1 MSTMQQNDLYQVDE
15 PWKMKDEKH
24 SGAFINILITGDAFS
39 GLGIL
44 IFIIRLNK
52 AKYKQ
57 GEDKERR
64 ELVGS
69 NPPQR
74 NWKGIAIALLVI
86 LVICSLIVTSV
97 ILLTPVEDNSLSQK
111 KKITVEDL
119 FSDDFKIHDPEAK
132 WITEECNTGKRR
144 ERNKSCA
151 LLLVMEQAG
160 HREGDGLPP
169 PGAWLQERETWH
181 FHGNFTMRR
190 IAFGESKVARQK
202 KEESLMGVDN
212 EFIYRNQNGTVIL
225 RNVETNS
232 STILI
237 ENKKIVSLKAIRY
250 EVSPDREYALFAF
263 DVEPEWKSDAVA
275 GSAVKGSAAGKEQ
288 FSLLR
293 GFPPAKCISIH
304 IQHIMSS
311 AKYLMVTSGFNNG
324 EEEIHRAEIRSFPG
338 KRCAGGSVPSR
349 FPSNPRLCSRCSPKI
364 AMLEP
369 EEDGEH
375 ITGML
380 LELSSAPPAALPG
393 VLQVCKTLHE
403 CPTLSPSNFK
413 RSPRSAVSAQN
424 VLEIHGKSVVMWVD
438 ILETMDPQN
447 LYPPEVS
454 NAKLQYAGWG
464 PKGQQLNML
473 SATRYLTQPDECNE
487 ALKDQTIFIFEN
499 NIYYC
504 AHVGKQAIR
513 VVSTGKEGVIF
524 NGLSDWLYEVL
535 RPLAATAEPPGWVT
549 VTDHNLPLTSPK
561 RGTENKTRLV
571 LTPELTLSQGE
582 LVIERVAM
590 VQCLVSFYSSDQR
603 DILVGLGIHQRVV
616 YKPEEI
622 LKTHIAHWWS
632 PDGTRLAYATI
643 NASRV
648 PTMEIPIY
656 TGILYPTVKTY
667 HYPKAGMENPT
678 ISLHVIGLNGPTHD
692 LEMTPP
698 DDQRMRDY
706 YITMVK
712 WATSTKVAV
721 NWLNRAQNV
730 SILTL
735 CDATTGVCTKKHEDE
750 SDAWLHRQP
759 NSSNDD
765 LQAITSGD
773 WDVTKILA
781 YDEKRQKIYFH
792 STEDSPRR
800 RHLYS
805 HPAAITTSVMK
816 GRAEIFE
823 LEVNENVQLAV
834 NDRQMP
840 KVEYMEIKIDDYRLP
855 MQILKPATFADTT
868 HYPLL
873 LVVDGTPGSQIVTER
888 FEVTWESVMVSSHN
902 AIVLKFDGRGSGFQG
917 AKLLHEVKRR
927 LGLLEEKDQ
936 LEAVRTM
943 LQEHFIDK
951 TRVGVFGKDY
961 GGYLSTYMLPAGE
974 DNQVFTCGAALS
986 PVTDFRLYASAFSER
1001 YLGLHGVDNRA
1012 YEIYPDQSHY
1022 FSNAAFEQHLYQSI
1036 VNFFVECFQTTS
1048 WSHDFFETTT
1058 TTEKPPLNSVF
1069 LLKGLLEHSRTL
1081 SCSEGKGSAAG
1092 KGSCKA
1098 SSLRKE
1104 GLLSDGSI
1112 PTSASP

>member
-1 MSTMQQNDLYQVDE
+1 MNQTAGVSNHVRC
-15 PWKMKDEKH
+15 
-24 SGAFINILITGDAFS
+24 SGKGS
-39 GLGIL
+39 
-44 IFIIRLNK
+44 K
-52 AKYKQ
+52 
-57 GEDKERR
+57 

-132 WITEECNTGKRR
+132 WIT
-144 ERNKSCA
+144 
-151 LLLVMEQAG
+151 
-160 HREGDGLPP
+160 
-169 PGAWLQERETWH
+169 
-181 FHGNFTMRR
+181 
-190 IAFGESKVARQK
+190 
-202 KEESLMGVDN
+202 DN

-225 RNVETNS
+225 RNVETNG

-263 DVEPEWKSDAVA
+263 DVEPVY
-275 GSAVKGSAAGKEQ
+275 
-288 FSLLR
+288 
-293 GFPPAKCISIH
+293 
-304 IQHIMSS
+304 QHSYTAYYVLS
-311 AKYLMVTSGFNNG
+311 
-324 EEEIHRAEIRSFPG
+324 
-338 KRCAGGSVPSR
+338 
-349 FPSNPRLCSRCSPKI
+349 KI
-364 AMLEP
+364 P
-369 EEDGEH
+369 
-375 ITGML
+375 
-380 LELSSAPPAALPG
+380 
-393 VLQVCKTLHE
+393 
-403 CPTLSPSNFK
+403 
-413 RSPRSAVSAQN
+413 
-424 VLEIHGKSVVMWVD
+424 HG
-438 ILETMDPQN
+438 DPQN

-464 PKGQQLNML
+464 PKGQQL
-473 SATRYLTQPDECNE
+473 
-487 ALKDQTIFIFEN
+487 IFIFEN

-524 NGLSDWLYEVL
+524 NGLSDWLYE
-535 RPLAATAEPPGWVT
+535 
-549 VTDHNLPLTSPK
+549 
-561 RGTENKTRLV
+561 
-571 LTPELTLSQGE
+571 
-582 LVIERVAM
+582 
-590 VQCLVSFYSSDQR
+590 
-603 DILVGLGIHQRVV
+603 
-616 YKPEEI
+616 EEI

-656 TGILYPTVKTY
+656 TGIIYPTVKTY
-667 HYPKAGMENPT
+667 HYPKVGMENPT

-750 SDAWLHRQP
+750 SDAWLHRQNEEPVFSKDGRKFFFVRAIPQGGRGHFYHIAMSSSQP

-805 HPAAITTSVMK
+805 ASTNGNFNRRCLSCDLIENCTYFSASFSHNLEYFLLTCEGPRVPMVTVHNTTDAQK
-816 GRAEIFE
+816 IFE

-840 KVEYMEIKIDDYRLP
+840 KVEYKEIKIDDYRLP
-855 MQILKPATFADTT
+855 MQILKPATFSDTA

-873 LVVDGTPGSQIVTER
+873 LIVDGTPGSQIVTER

-974 DNQVFTCGAALS
+974 ENQVFTCGAALS

-1001 YLGLHGVDNRA
+1001 YLGLNGIDNKAYDISKLSHRVSLLKEQTFLIIHATADEKIHFQHTTDLITHLIRA
-1012 YEIYPDQSHY
+1012 KANYSLQIYPDQSHY

-1036 VNFFVECFQTTS
+1036 VNFFVECFQVP
-1048 WSHDFFETTT
+1048 D
-1058 TTEKPPLNSVF
+1058 KLPLAP
-1069 LLKGLLEHSRTL
+1069 LKE
-1081 SCSEGKGSAAG
+1081 E
-1092 KGSCKA
+1092 
-1098 SSLRKE
+1098 E
-1104 GLLSDGSI
+1104 DDD
-1112 PTSASP
+1112 